1 MTAGRDAVAH
11 AERIEVRP
19 TVGRALAAMFRD
31 TWREFLDA
39 KALFVVLL
47 AIGILFGVALSGR
60 IEPLAGGEA
69 YVELAARAMAA
80 DLDGVDLATQS
91 VADVAGRLEGAVY
104 QATAIEPIGPDL
116 PSSSWRLTLSR
127 LFVPMAVPPA
137 TDADVA
143 ERFGR
148 IADGELWRVVS
159 IRESGSE
166 WARRIGSQTWDLEV
180 APGRDLR
187 LLWMHTFSLFGGTL
201 PMTGERGAPLGLEV
215 LILQKLLSTGLGGT
229 ILLLV
234 CVAVT
239 AAFVPTMVR
248 KGTLELLLVRPVPRW
263 QLLVFKYLSAL
274 LIVAGI
280 LGLLVASV
288 WVITW
293 FLAGIA
299 SPGIVLALPSLLT
312 FFALLLAV
320 SVLAGVVTR
329 SVTSALLVT
338 VAYWAV
344 LFIAGQMNNQVVQS
358 RLREENAGKPRPTRF
373 ADTLRGRPPR
383 VEEAPRPGV
392 TPFHRTAVGRVTTA
406 ITAVLPRTEDLDNLV
421 DRQLMRDY
429 AVSGPF
435 RGLMESAEF
444 SWQKGLGVTLLHTA
458 AYLACACLI
467 FARRDP

>member
-1 MTAGRDAVAH
+1 MNARTSAVAPQ
-11 AERIEVRP
+11 ERVDVRP
-19 TVGRALAAMFRD
+19 NVGRALAAMFRD

-39 KALFVVLL
+39 RALFVVLL
-47 AIGILFGVALSGR
+47 AIGLLFAVAVSGR
-60 IEPLAGGEA
+60 IEPLAGGKA

-80 DLDGVDLATQS
+80 DLDDVDLATQS
-91 VADVAGRLEGAVY
+91 VTDVAGRLEGAVY
-104 QATAIEPIGPDL
+104 QATAIEPVGADL
-116 PSSSWRLTLSR
+116 PGSSWRFSLSR
-127 LFVPMAVPPA
+127 LFVPLAVPPA
-137 TDADVA
+137 TDEEIAA
-143 ERFGR
+143 RYGR
-148 IADGELWRVVS
+148 IADGELWRVTR
-159 IRESGSE
+159 IRETGSDL
-166 WARRIGSQTWDLEV
+166 ARRIGSQTWELEV

-187 LLWMHTFSLFGGTL
+187 LLWMHSFTLFGGTL

-215 LILQKLLSTGLGGT
+215 LILQKLLATGLGGT

-280 LGLLVASV
+280 LGLLVLAV
-288 WVITW
+288 WLITLI
-293 FLAGIA
+293 LAGIR
-299 SPGIVLALPSLLT
+299 SPGILLALPSLLV
-312 FFALLLAV
+312 FFALLLSV

-358 RLREENAGKPRPTRF
+358 RLREENVGKPRPTRF

-383 VEEAPRPGV
+383 VEEGPRPGV
-392 TPFHRTAVGRVTTA
+392 TPFHRTAVGRATTVIA
-406 ITAVLPRTEDLDNLV
+406 AVLPRTEDLDNLV

-444 SWQKGLGVTLLHTA
+444 SWQKGLGVTLLHTV

-467 FARRDP
+467 FSRRDP